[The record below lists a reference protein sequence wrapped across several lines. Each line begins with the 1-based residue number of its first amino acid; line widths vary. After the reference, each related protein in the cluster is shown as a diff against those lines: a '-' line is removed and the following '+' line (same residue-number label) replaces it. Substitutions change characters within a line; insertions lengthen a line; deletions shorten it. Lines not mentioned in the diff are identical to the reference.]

1 MDCDEPR
8 LAPNE
13 KTQPIQWTERSTG
26 ALVAAGSLWQRKI
39 RTRKIELYKLLD
51 PTTETKR
58 GNFRRYYAWSRAL
71 VLHAWVGHGTM
82 GLKCVNLPPILL
94 RG

>member
-1 MDCDEPR
+1 M
-8 LAPNE
+8 
-13 KTQPIQWTERSTG
+13 
-26 ALVAAGSLWQRKI
+26 
-39 RTRKIELYKLLD
+39 LD

-58 GNFRRYYAWSRAL
+58 GNFGRYYPWSRAL

-94 RG
+94 GGLG

>member
-1 MDCDEPR
+1 M
-8 LAPNE
+8 
-13 KTQPIQWTERSTG
+13 
-26 ALVAAGSLWQRKI
+26 
-39 RTRKIELYKLLD
+39 LD
-51 PTTETKR
+51 PTTKTKR
-58 GNFRRYYAWSRAL
+58 GNSGRYYPWSRAL